1 MVKFKVT
8 GMSCAAC
15 SARVEKA
22 VSALD
27 GVQECVVSLMTD
39 SMTVKGDIDPKTVI
53 SAVEA
58 AGYGASVIG
67 EKKVS
72 DEKPTDSKTAPL
84 IKRLISSGVFLIVL
98 MYISM
103 GHTMWGWYLPDVL
116 AKNPVAIGLLQLLLT
131 AIVMVINQRF
141 FISGFKAL
149 IHRAP
154 NMDTLVSL
162 GAAAAFAYSCYALF
176 AMSNALINGDTEH
189 AFHYL
194 HELYFESAAMI
205 LTLITVGKFL
215 EAYSRGKAGDAV
227 KSLMEL
233 APKTANVIRDG
244 KEITIGANELIID
257 DIIVVRPGESIPADA
272 VVIEGHCAVD
282 ESALTGESVP
292 VDKADGDTV
301 SQATVNLSG
310 FVKCRVVR
318 TESDSALSQ
327 MIQMVSD
334 TAATK
339 APVAK
344 LADKVSGIFVPT
356 VIAIALITTAIWL
369 IADYDFGFALARGI
383 SVLVISCP
391 CALGLATPVAVMVG
405 SGVGAKHGIFYKTA
419 AALEQSGRTKTVVLD
434 KTGTVTNG
442 TPRVTDIISFGVE
455 EKELLYL
462 AATLETGSE
471 HPLAKAVVEY
481 ANEHKI
487 PIGKAIGFEN
497 FTGSGVTATVD
508 GSKIYGG
515 NTEIADKYCTLT
527 DEARAKAIEFSENG
541 KTPLFFIKDGLLSG
555 IIAVADTIREDS
567 ASAISAMKKSGLNV
581 VMLTGDNKRTA
592 KAIAD
597 SVGIDT
603 VYADMLPSGKV
614 EKIKELGKN
623 SSVAMI
629 GDGINDAPA
638 LTAADT
644 GIAIGAGTDIAI
656 EAADV
661 VLVKSNLT
669 AAVDAIM
676 LSRKTLKNIRENLFW
691 AFIYN
696 AIGIPIAAGILIPIN
711 GLQLSPM
718 LAAAAMSLSSFCVV
732 TNALRLN
739 LFKSKSGKPIK
750 YKENK
755 KMQKTI
761 KIEGMM
767 CGHCSAHVKKTLEGI
782 VGVES
787 AEVSHESGTAVIA
800 LTNTVDDAVLKTAIE
815 EEGYKVIGIE

>member
-1 MVKFKVT
+1 MLKFKVT

-22 VSALD
+22 VSALENVD
-27 GVQECVVSLMTD
+27 ECVVSLMTD
-39 SMTVKGDIDPKTVI
+39 SMTVKGNIDPKTVI
-53 SAVEA
+53 SAVEK

-67 EKKVS
+67 EKKK
-72 DEKPTDSKTAPL
+72 DKEKPTDSKTAPL
-84 IKRLISSGVFLIVL
+84 IKRLISSSLFLIVL

-103 GHTMWGWYLPDVL
+103 GHTMWGWYLPDAL

-162 GAAAAFAYSCYALF
+162 GSAAAFAYSCYALF
-176 AMSNALINGDTEH
+176 AMSNALANGDTAH

-215 EAYSRGKAGDAV
+215 EAYSKGKAGDAV

-244 KEITIGANELIID
+244 KEVTIGANELIVD
-257 DIIVVRPGESIPADA
+257 DVLVIRSGESIPADA
-272 VVIEGHCAVD
+272 IVIEGHCTVD

-292 VDKADGDTV
+292 VDKTDGDTV
-301 SQATVNLSG
+301 FQATVNLSG
-310 FVKCRVVR
+310 FVKCRVIR
-318 TESDSALSQ
+318 TEGESALSQ

-356 VIAIALITTAIWL
+356 VIAIAVVTTVIWL
-369 IADYDFGFALARGI
+369 FADYTIGFALARGI

-442 TPRVTDIISFGVE
+442 TPKVTDIIPFGIDE
-455 EKELLYL
+455 NELLYL
-462 AATLETGSE
+462 AATLEVGSE
-471 HPLAKAVVEY
+471 HPLAKAVVER
-481 ANEHKI
+481 ANELKI
-487 PIGKAIGFEN
+487 TSGKATDFEN
-497 FTGSGVTATVD
+497 FTGSGVTAMID
-508 GSKIYGG
+508 GSKVYGG
-515 NTEIADKYCTLT
+515 NAEIADKYCTLT
-527 DEARAKAIEFSENG
+527 DEARAKAITLSEDG
-541 KTPLFFIKDGLLSG
+541 KTPMFFIKGGKLLG

-567 ASAISAMKKSGLNV
+567 ASAVASMKKLGLNV

-592 KAIAD
+592 KAIAKRA
-597 SVGIDT
+597 GIDT
-603 VYADMLPSGKV
+603 VYADMMPADKV
-614 EKIKELGKN
+614 EKIKELGKTE
-623 SSVAMI
+623 SIAMI

-638 LTAADT
+638 LSVADT

-656 EAADV
+656 ESADV

-669 AAVDAIM
+669 SAVDAIS

-691 AFIYN
+691 AFVYN
-696 AIGIPIAAGILIPIN
+696 AIGIPIAAGILIPVN
-711 GLQLSPM
+711 GLQLNPM
-718 LAAAAMSLSSFCVV
+718 FAAAAMSLSSFCVV

-739 LFKSKSGKPIK
+739 LFKSKSEKSIK

-755 KMQKTI
+755 KMKKTI

-767 CGHCSAHVKKTLEGI
+767 CMHCSAHVKKTLEGI
-782 VGVES
+782 TGVES
-787 AEVSHESGTAVIA
+787 AEVSHENGTAVIVFA
-800 LTNTVDDAVLKTAIE
+800 GPVEDAVLKTAIE
-815 EEGYKVIGIE
+815 DEGYKVIEII

>member
-1 MVKFKVT
+1 MHKFKVT

-27 GVQECVVSLMTD
+27 GVEECVVSLMTD
-39 SMTVKGDIDPKTVI
+39 SMTVRGNASPETIV

-58 AGYGASVIG
+58 AGYTASFIVD
-67 EKKVS
+67 KKA
-72 DEKPTDSKTAPL
+72 EKPRDTDRTTAPL
-84 IKRLISSGVFLIVL
+84 IKRFVSSSVFLVVL

-103 GHTMWGWYLPDVL
+103 GHTMWGWYLPDIL
-116 AKNPVAIGLLQLLLT
+116 AENPIAIGLLQLLLT
-131 AIVMVINQRF
+131 GIVMVINRRF

-162 GAAAAFAYSCYALF
+162 GAVAAFGYSCYVLF
-176 AMSNALINGDTEH
+176 AMSHAALMGDITTT
-189 AFHYL
+189 FHYL

-205 LTLITVGKFL
+205 LTLITMGKYL

-244 KEITIGANELIID
+244 KEVTINAADLAVG
-257 DIIVVRPGESIPADA
+257 DIFVIRSGDSIPADS

-282 ESALTGESVP
+282 ESALTGESIP
-292 VDKADGDTV
+292 VDKSVNDTV

-310 FVKCRVVR
+310 FMKCKVLR
-318 TESDSALSQ
+318 TEGESALSR

-344 LADKVSGIFVPT
+344 LADKVSGIFVPV
-356 VIAIALITTAIWL
+356 VIAIATVAVIVWL
-369 IADYDFGFALARGI
+369 LVGQDLGFALARGI

-391 CALGLATPVAVMVG
+391 CALGLAPPVAVMVG
-405 SGVGAKHGIFYKTA
+405 SGVGAKYGIFYKTA
-419 AALEQSGRTKTVVLD
+419 AALEQSGRIKTVVLD

-442 TPRVTDIISFGVE
+442 TPEVTDIIPFDID
-455 EKELLYL
+455 EKQLLYF
-462 AATLETGSE
+462 AATLERNSE
-471 HPLAKAVVEY
+471 HPLARAVVAKAE
-481 ANEHKI
+481 ELDI
-487 PIGKAIGFEN
+487 PSGRAKDFEG
-497 FTGSGVTATVD
+497 FTGSGVTAVID
-508 GSKIYGG
+508 GFRIYGG
-515 NTEIADKYCTLT
+515 NGEIAAKYGNLNQEKVSIANTLA
-527 DEARAKAIEFSENG
+527 EKG
-541 KTPLFFIKDGLLSG
+541 KTPLYFIKEGELIG
-555 IIAVADTIREDS
+555 IIAVCDTVREDS
-567 ASAISAMKKSGLNV
+567 INAISEMKKMGLNV
-581 VMLTGDNKRTA
+581 VMLTGDNGRTA
-592 KAIAD
+592 RAVAEN
-597 SVGIDT
+597 VGIKT
-603 VYADMLPSGKV
+603 VYSDMLPEDKV
-614 EKIKELGKN
+614 AKIVELRKN
-623 SSVAMI
+623 ADIAMI

-669 AAVDAIM
+669 AAVDAIS
-676 LSRKTLKNIRENLFW
+676 LSRKTLRNIRENLFW
-691 AFIYN
+691 AFVYN
-696 AIGIPIAAGILIPIN
+696 TVGIPIAAGVLIPIF
-711 GLQLSPM
+711 GLQLNPM
-718 LAAAAMSLSSFCVV
+718 FAAAAMSLSSFCVV

-739 LFKSKSGKPIK
+739 FFKSKSVKPK
-750 YKENK
+750 DKETQKMK
-755 KMQKTI
+755 KTM

-767 CGHCSAHVKKTLEGI
+767 CGHCSAHVQKALEDIG
-782 VGVES
+782 GVEQ
-787 AEVSHESGTAVIA
+787 AVVSHESATAVVTMSA
-800 LTNTVDDAVLKTAIE
+800 DVENSVLKDVVEA
-815 EEGYKVIGIE
+815 EGYKVISIE